1 MLIVA
6 AWLSVGLDRAI
17 SLGAVSAYGE
27 RYAFGAVLGA
37 VDETSLRVLRL
48 LAVSGGLDLGSCPWC
63 LRCDRLLRW
72 LPWLL
77 RLDAWERVSSTDRL
91 RPWSSMYCR
100 L

>member
-6 AWLSVGLDRAI
+6 AWLSVGRDRAI

-37 VDETSLRVLRL
+37 VEETSLNVLKL
-48 LAVSGGLDLGSCPWC
+48 LAVSGGRDLGSCPWFLLC
-63 LRCDRLLRW
+63 ERLLRW

-77 RLDAWERVSSTDRL
+77 RLDVWERASSTDLL

-100 L
+100 